1 MSTKPREPVWLTS
14 TLLIELTLLS
24 VWDVDQSLGNLWSKK
39 SLNVISSQ
47 FLQKM
52 FWFFWQVCQKTSF
65 LFIILYPSIFS
76 PFDQVSISFLPIYPF
91 SNSSLCLSV
100 SVSWYLFFG
109 LFISIMIPIFMSLSL
124 FSLDIPIFRFSLS
137 LCLSISVSWYLFLF
151 YFFCISIMIPIFLFF
166 VIGTYIFVFR

>member
-1 MSTKPREPVWLTS
+1 M
-14 TLLIELTLLS
+14 
-24 VWDVDQSLGNLWSKK
+24 GCWSKFGQLVEQK
-39 SLNVISSQ
+39 KPQCHIKPISAKNVLI
-47 FLQKM
+47 FLTGLSKD
-52 FWFFWQVCQKTSF
+52 FSF

-109 LFISIMIPIFMSLSL
+109 LCISIMIPIFMSLSL
-124 FSLDIPIFRFSLS
+124 FSLDIPIFPFSLS